1 MDINICNFIIIFLV
15 FLFLLLNI
23 YIIINVVLDLW
34 FVKYDSVGLL

>member
-1 MDINICNFIIIFLV
+1 MNINICNFIIIFLV

-23 YIIINVVLDLW
+23 YIIINVVLDLL

>member
-1 MDINICNFIIIFLV
+1 MNINICNFIIIFLV

>member
-1 MDINICNFIIIFLV
+1 MNINICNFIIIFLV

-34 FVKYDSVGLL
+34 FVKYDNVGLL